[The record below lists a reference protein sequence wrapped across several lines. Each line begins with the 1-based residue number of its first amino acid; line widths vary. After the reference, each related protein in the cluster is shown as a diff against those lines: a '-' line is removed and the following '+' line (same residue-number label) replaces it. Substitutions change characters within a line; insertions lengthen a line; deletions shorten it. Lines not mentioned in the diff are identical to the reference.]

1 MHHLI
6 NIEHTCIILLPYVLH
21 YALVVFNCRKKRT
34 EKRKLRLIPTLD
46 DKSRVLQNIHP
57 SMFSTF
63 RIYDFNYIVCCVP
76 TLGRVLQPRLLSP
89 FQMALTSGKT
99 RISLVMARNSETT
112 FFFKK
117 IHQIPTFVLTPFG
130 HDANVAALCSGLS
143 HSLSTV
149 LASYY

>member
-6 NIEHTCIILLPYVLH
+6 NIEHTYTCIILLPYVLH

-46 DKSRVLQNIHP
+46 DKSRVLQNIHL

-112 FFFKK
+112 FFWKNS
-117 IHQIPTFVLTPFG
+117 PNPY
-130 HDANVAALCSGLS
+130 LCSHS
-143 HSLSTV
+143 HTFWPRCQCCCTLFWLISFS
-149 LASYY
+149 

>member
-6 NIEHTCIILLPYVLH
+6 NIEHTCIVLH
-21 YALVVFNCRKKRT
+21 TVCTTSLCTSCVQLQKKRT

-46 DKSRVLQNIHP
+46 DKSRVLQNIHL
-57 SMFSTF
+57 SMCSTF

-99 RISLVMARNSETT
+99 RISLVMARNSET
-112 FFFKK
+112 FFFEKFTK
-117 IHQIPTFVLTPFG
+117 SLPLFSHLLATMPMLLHFILAYLILLVLPITDF
-130 HDANVAALCSGLS
+130 S
-143 HSLSTV
+143 
-149 LASYY
+149 